1 MIMRHRWG
9 GGEWARSL
17 ALASS
22 MLLAPASVFGQNADD
37 ADVRPTPDTTETRR
51 NPDTAGVRRNPD
63 RASTESAAAAAE
75 QGQVSQPTGGFK
87 NWIEQR
93 VRSFSSSTDRE
104 KGITASVGTVT
115 PGSGIAGGIGYK
127 HFNAFGPGI
136 GYEAGGK
143 VSFRRYQQYSV
154 AFGRLNDRAST
165 VELDT
170 ADRRVGSLFNDSATK
185 ERGSALYIE
194 TRYRDFPQSV
204 YYGGGSTS
212 LKSDRADYSL
222 SGISIEGV
230 WQRQFDSS
238 VGLSVRG
245 GLLDLRVGTGT
256 NAALVNFEERFAGA
270 TIPGAVE
277 QPRFITLGAGL
288 VRDTRQYPGAPDDGT
303 FVGVA
308 LRRFAAS
315 GAPDLDFTRMTL
327 DLRAYAK
334 PITDRGVLAVRALLS
349 SDFTDSG
356 GPTPFYLQQSLGGG
370 DTIRGLPSYRF
381 QDQALYVLTTEYR
394 WRAHRHLEVAPF
406 IDVGNTAA
414 AVSRLTLHSLKIGPG
429 LAIRVRTNRRT
440 LARLEW
446 ATSSEGYRIV
456 VSTGPSF

>member
-1 MIMRHRWG
+1 MKHRW
-9 GGEWARSL
+9 GGEWARSF

-22 MLLAPASVFGQNADD
+22 VLLAPATVFGQSGDD
-37 ADVRPTPDTTETRR
+37 AEVRATSDTAEPRKTPDATDVRKNPETASAG
-51 NPDTAGVRRNPD
+51 TAAN
-63 RASTESAAAAAE
+63 AAE
-75 QGQVSQPTGGFK
+75 QRQVSQPTGGFK

-104 KGITASVGTVT
+104 KGMTASFGTVT
-115 PGSGIAGGIGYK
+115 PGSGIAGGVGYK
-127 HFNAFGPGI
+127 HFNAFGSGI
-136 GYEAGGK
+136 GYEAGGM
-143 VSFRRYQQYSV
+143 VSFRRYQQYS
-154 AFGRLNDRAST
+154 AAIGRLNDRAST

-194 TRYRDFPQSV
+194 ARYRDFPQSV

-212 LKSDRADYSL
+212 LKSNRADYSL
-222 SGISIEGV
+222 SGVSIEGV

-238 VGLSVRG
+238 VGISVRG

-256 NAALVNFEERFAGA
+256 NSTLINFEERFAPA
-270 TIPGAVE
+270 AIPGALE
-277 QPRFITLGAGL
+277 QPRFVTLGAGL

-308 LRRFAAS
+308 FRRFAAS
-315 GAPDLDFTRMTL
+315 GAPDLDFTRMTF
-327 DLRAYAK
+327 DARAYAK
-334 PITDRGVLAVRALLS
+334 PMTERGVLAVRALLS

-356 GPTPFYLQQSLGGG
+356 GQTPFYLQQSLGGG

-381 QDQALYVLTTEYR
+381 QDQALYVLTAEYR
-394 WRAHRHLEVAPF
+394 WRMHRHVEVAPF
-406 IDVGNTAA
+406 VDVGNTASA
-414 AVSRLTLHSLKIGPG
+414 ISRLTFRSMKVGPG
-429 LAIRVRTNRRT
+429 IAIRVRTKHRT

-456 VSTGPSF
+456 VGTGPSF